1 MSRCALLVLSC
12 FLLLPAL
19 RLHAQRQD
27 SALTDGEVEKLRDS
41 AYVPADRV
49 LVFIKFLDQRSDA
62 IQDLFAHPRKP
73 GREQDTH
80 DLLEQFTSIASELE
94 DNLDD
99 YGPHHRDLRR
109 SLPKLLA
116 ATERWATALRTPPD
130 NENYNVSRR
139 LALEA
144 IRDLRQDTTELIDQ
158 QRTYFAAH
166 PEAAKAEK
174 QRESGNLSDQPYD
187 IPR

>member
-19 RLHAQRQD
+19 RLHAQRHD

-62 IQDLFAHPRKP
+62 IQDLFAHPRTP

-116 ATERWATALRTPPD
+116 AT
-130 NENYNVSRR
+130 
-139 LALEA
+139 
-144 IRDLRQDTTELIDQ
+144 
-158 QRTYFAAH
+158 
-166 PEAAKAEK
+166 
-174 QRESGNLSDQPYD
+174 
-187 IPR
+187 